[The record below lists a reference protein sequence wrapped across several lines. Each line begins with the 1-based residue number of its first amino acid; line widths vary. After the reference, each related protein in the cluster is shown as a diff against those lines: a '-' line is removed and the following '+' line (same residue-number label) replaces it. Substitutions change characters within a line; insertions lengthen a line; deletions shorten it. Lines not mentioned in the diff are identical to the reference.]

1 MRKVLK
7 IVDAISDYSGRTFSW
22 LALALVLV
30 LVFEVVARWGFNR
43 PTIWAHLTSQMM
55 GGTLVVIGLAYAHV
69 HRKHLRI
76 DIIYR
81 QLPTRVKLILDIC
94 FFLVF
99 MVPVLY
105 VFLTNSAEWA
115 VQSWVM
121 GEVRDESWWYPPAAP
136 FRTIYLLGW
145 CTFTLQCLARF
156 FRDFYFAVRSK
167 PYD

>member
-7 IVDAISDYSGRTFSW
+7 VVDAISDYSGRAFAW

-43 PTIWAHLTSQMM
+43 PTVWAHLTSQMM
-55 GGTLVVIGLAYAHV
+55 GGTLVVMGLAYAHV

-81 QLPTRVKLILDIC
+81 TFSPRVKVILDVC

-105 VFLTNSAEWA
+105 VFVLNSAEWA

-136 FRTIYLLGW
+136 FRTVYLLGW

-156 FRDFYFAVRSK
+156 FRDFYFAVRNK

>member
-1 MRKVLK
+1 LKKILKV
-7 IVDAISDYSGRTFSW
+7 IDSISDHTGRVVAW
-22 LALALVLV
+22 LALALVLI
-30 LVFEVVARWGFNR
+30 LVFEVVARWGFNS

-55 GGTLVVIGLAYAHV
+55 GGTLVVMGLAYAHV

-81 QLPTRVKLILDIC
+81 TLSPRVKVILDVC

-105 VFLTNSAEWA
+105 VFVLNSAEWA

-136 FRTIYLLGW
+136 FRTVYLLGW

-156 FRDFYFAVRSK
+156 FRDFYFAVRNK

>member
-7 IVDAISDYSGRTFSW
+7 VVDAISDYSGRAFSW

-43 PTIWAHLTSQMM
+43 PTIWAHLTSQMI
-55 GGTLVVIGLAYAHV
+55 GGTLVVMGLAYAHV

-81 QLPTRVKLILDIC
+81 TLSPRVQVILDVC
-94 FFLVF
+94 FFLIF

-115 VQSWVM
+115 VQSWAM

-136 FRTIYLLGW
+136 FRTVYLLGW

>member
-1 MRKVLK
+1 MKKILKV
-7 IVDAISDYSGRTFSW
+7 IDSISDYSGRVVAW
-22 LALALVLV
+22 LALALVLI

-55 GGTLVVIGLAYAHV
+55 GGTLVVMGLAYAHV

-76 DIIYR
+76 DVIYR
-81 QLPTRVKLILDIC
+81 TLPPRVKVILDVC

-105 VFLTNSAEWA
+105 VFVLNSAEWA
-115 VQSWVM
+115 IKSWVM

-136 FRTIYLLGW
+136 FRTCAHW
-145 CTFTLQCLARF
+145 
-156 FRDFYFAVRSK
+156 
-167 PYD
+167 

>member
-1 MRKVLK
+1 LRKALK
-7 IVDAISDYSGRTFSW
+7 VVDAISDYSGRAFSW

-43 PTIWAHLTSQMM
+43 PTVWAHLTSQMM
-55 GGTLVVIGLAYAHV
+55 GGTLVVMGLAYAHV

-81 QLPTRVKLILDIC
+81 MFPTRVKMILDIC
-94 FFLVF
+94 FFLIF

-105 VFLTNSAEWA
+105 VFLTNSAHWA
-115 VQSWVM
+115 WQSWVM

-136 FRTIYLLGW
+136 FRTVYLLGW

>member
-1 MRKVLK
+1 LRKVLK
-7 IVDAISDYSGRTFSW
+7 VVDAISDYSGRAFSW

-55 GGTLVVIGLAYAHV
+55 GGTLVVMGLAYAHV
-69 HRKHLRI
+69 HKKHLRI

-81 QLPTRVKLILDIC
+81 ALSPRVKMILDVC
-94 FFLVF
+94 FFLLF

-105 VFLTNSAEWA
+105 VFVLNSAEWA

-136 FRTIYLLGW
+136 FRTVYLLGW

-156 FRDFYFAVRSK
+156 FRDFYFAVRNK

>member
-1 MRKVLK
+1 MKKVLRV
-7 IVDAISDYSGRTFSW
+7 IDTISDYSGKVFSW

-55 GGTLVVIGLAYAHV
+55 GGTLVVMGLAYAHV

-76 DIIYR
+76 DVIYR
-81 QLPTRVKLILDIC
+81 ALSPRVKVILDVC
-94 FFLVF
+94 FFLLF

-105 VFLTNSAEWA
+105 VFVLNSAEWA

-136 FRTIYLLGW
+136 FRTVYLLGW

-156 FRDFYFAVRSK
+156 FRDFYFAVRNK

>member
-7 IVDAISDYSGRTFSW
+7 VVDAISDYSGRAFSW

-55 GGTLVVIGLAYAHV
+55 GGTLVVMGLAYAHV
-69 HRKHLRI
+69 HKKHLRI

-81 QLPTRVKLILDIC
+81 ALSPRVKMILDVC

-105 VFLTNSAEWA
+105 VFVLNSAEWA

-136 FRTIYLLGW
+136 FRTVYLLGW

-156 FRDFYFAVRSK
+156 FRDFYFAVRNK

>member
-7 IVDAISDYSGRTFSW
+7 VVDAISDYSGRAFSW
-22 LALALVLV
+22 LALALVLI

-43 PTIWAHLTSQMM
+43 PTVWAHLTSQMM
-55 GGTLVVIGLAYAHV
+55 GGTLVVMGLAYAHV

-81 QLPTRVKLILDIC
+81 TLSNRVKMILDIC

-105 VFLTNSAEWA
+105 VFLTNSLEWA
-115 VQSWVM
+115 WQSWVM

-136 FRTIYLLGW
+136 FRTVYLLGW

>member
-1 MRKVLK
+1 LSKVLK
-7 IVDAISDYSGRTFSW
+7 VIDAISDYSGRAFSW

-55 GGTLVVIGLAYAHV
+55 GGTLVVMGLAYAHV

-81 QLPTRVKLILDIC
+81 MLSTRVKMILDVC
-94 FFLVF
+94 FFMVF

-105 VFLTNSAEWA
+105 VFLINSAEWA
-115 VQSWVM
+115 WQSWVM

-136 FRTIYLLGW
+136 FRTVYLLGW

-156 FRDFYFAVRSK
+156 FRDFYLLVRNK

>member
-1 MRKVLK
+1 MRKALK
-7 IVDAISDYSGRTFSW
+7 IVDAISDYSGRAFSW

-55 GGTLVVIGLAYAHV
+55 GGTLVVIGLAYAHF

-76 DIIYR
+76 DVIYR
-81 QLPTRVKLILDIC
+81 TLPIRVQMILDIC

-115 VQSWVM
+115 WQSWVM

-136 FRTIYLLGW
+136 FRTVYLLGW
-145 CTFTLQCLARF
+145 CTFALQCLARF
-156 FRDFYFAVRSK
+156 FRDFYFAVRNK

>member
-1 MRKVLK
+1 MKKVLK
-7 IVDAISDYSGRTFSW
+7 VVDAISDYSGRAFSW

-55 GGTLVVIGLAYAHV
+55 GGTLVVMGLAYAHV
-69 HRKHLRI
+69 HKKHLRI

-81 QLPTRVKLILDIC
+81 ALSPRVKMILDVC
-94 FFLVF
+94 FFLLF

-105 VFLTNSAEWA
+105 VFVLNSAEWA

-136 FRTIYLLGW
+136 FRTVYLLGW

-156 FRDFYFAVRSK
+156 FRDFYFAVRNK

>member
-1 MRKVLK
+1 MKKVLK
-7 IVDAISDYSGRTFSW
+7 VVDTISDYSGRVFAW

-30 LVFEVVARWGFNR
+30 LVFEVVARWGFNS

-55 GGTLVVIGLAYAHV
+55 GGTLVVMGLAYAHV

-81 QLPTRVKLILDIC
+81 TLSPRVKVILDVC
-94 FFLVF
+94 FFLLF

-105 VFLTNSAEWA
+105 VFVLNSAEWA

-136 FRTIYLLGW
+136 FRTVYLLGW
-145 CTFTLQCLARF
+145 CMFTLQCLARF
-156 FRDFYFAVRSK
+156 FRDFYFAVRNK